1 MRRLRSRKLLGKRK
15 YLRKNQRSL
24 LKRRW
29 FLMLRNQ
36 WKKKKSSR
44 CLLIMKSLLVKDG
57 QMKNLLWVRKFKT
70 RKRLIEKMEQI
81 LRL

>member
-1 MRRLRSRKLLGKRK
+1 MRRLRRIKLLRKRK

-36 WKKKKSSR
+36 WKKKKSNR